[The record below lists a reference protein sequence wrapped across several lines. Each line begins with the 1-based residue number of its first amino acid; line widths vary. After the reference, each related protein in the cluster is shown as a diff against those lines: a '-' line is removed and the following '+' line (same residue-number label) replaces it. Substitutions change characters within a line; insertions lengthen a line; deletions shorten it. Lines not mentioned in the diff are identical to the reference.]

1 MPSGLMSERSSLPA
15 ASEAVATEENTHK
28 PNQST
33 ELKNAKVSTD
43 RSGKE
48 ISGETFPAIRH
59 GGSLLLAWQIRKR
72 TVLLVGGG
80 VVAAGRLTKI
90 LEADANCVLVAPR
103 DGLSPEVK
111 FRIFT
116 ESHPELTYRDRDF
129 SFDTDFEGI
138 DMVMTAIDD
147 NPLSEAICQ
156 ESRRRRIPVNIADV
170 PPQCDFYFGSEI
182 RDGPLQIV
190 VSTNGKGPK
199 ISNQVRRRIQ
209 ASLPKDVGRA
219 IENVGTLRGKL
230 RKIAPGV
237 GGELGARRMKWMI
250 DVCECFTIPQL
261 AAMDERKMDE
271 ILDGWDGLSVPGGR
285 KGCPL
290 GYRRA
295 ETDAGCPWG
304 FKKEDR
310 VVGDSRVISALTGF
324 AIGALGV
331 WGYTRF
337 LARS

>member
-1 MPSGLMSERSSLPA
+1 MPQGLMSDRSNLPA
-15 ASEAVATEENTHK
+15 PDKAIATEENTHK
-28 PNQST
+28 PNEST

-48 ISGETFPAIRH
+48 ISAESFPAIRH

-90 LEADANCVLVAPR
+90 LEADANCILISPKS
-103 DGLSPEVK
+103 GLSPEVK
-111 FRIFT
+111 FRIFN
-116 ESHPELTYRDRDF
+116 ESNPEITYHDREF
-129 SFDTDFEGI
+129 SFDTDFEGV

-147 NPLSEAICQ
+147 NPLSEAICK
-156 ESRRRRIPVNIADV
+156 ESRKRKIPVNIADV

-182 RDGPLQIV
+182 REGPLQIV

-199 ISNQVRRRIQ
+199 ISNIVRRRIQ
-209 ASLPKDVGRA
+209 AALPQNVGTA
-219 IENVGTLRGKL
+219 IENVGKL
-230 RKIAPGV
+230 RAKLRRVAPGV

-250 DVCECFTIPQL
+250 DVCECYNIPQL
-261 AAMDERKMDE
+261 AAMDEPMMDR
-271 ILDGWDGLSVPGGR
+271 ILDGWDGMSVPGGK

-290 GYRRA
+290 GYKRA

-304 FKKEDR
+304 FKKEDG
-310 VVGDSRVISALTGF
+310 VIYDSRVMSALTGI
-324 AIGALGV
+324 AVGALTAF
-331 WGYTRF
+331 GYMKYMS
-337 LARS
+337 RS

>member
-1 MPSGLMSERSSLPA
+1 MPSGLMSDRSELPA
-15 ASEAVATEENTHK
+15 ADKAIATEENTHK
-28 PNQST
+28 PNEST

-48 ISGETFPAIRH
+48 ISAETFPAIRH

-90 LEADANCVLVAPR
+90 LEADANCILVSPKY
-103 DGLSPEVK
+103 GLSPEVK
-111 FRIFT
+111 YRLFT
-116 ESHPELTYRDRDF
+116 ENNPEITYRDRDF
-129 SFDTDFEGI
+129 DFDQDFEGV

-147 NPLSEAICQ
+147 NPLSEAICT

-199 ISNQVRRRIQ
+199 ISNIVRRRIQ
-209 ASLPKDVGRA
+209 AALPKDVGTA
-219 IENVGTLRGKL
+219 IENVGKLRAKL
-230 RKIAPGV
+230 RKVAPGV

-250 DVCECFTIPQL
+250 DVCECYNIPQL
-261 AAMDERKMDE
+261 AAMDEQKMDD
-271 ILDGWDGLSVPGGR
+271 ILQGWDGLSVPGGR

-290 GYRRA
+290 GYKRK

-304 FKKEDR
+304 FKKEDN
-310 VVGDSRVISALTGF
+310 VIGDSRIISGLVGIT
-324 AIGALGV
+324 IGALGV
-331 WGYTRF
+331 MAYGRF
-337 LARS
+337 LAR

>member
-1 MPSGLMSERSSLPA
+1 MPLGLMSDRSDLPA
-15 ASEAVATEENTHK
+15 PDKAIATPENTHK
-28 PNQST
+28 PNEST

-48 ISGETFPAIRH
+48 ISAETFPAIRH

-90 LEADANCVLVAPR
+90 LEADANCILISPK

-111 FRIFT
+111 YRIYSET
-116 ESHPELTYRDRDF
+116 HPELTYHDRDF
-129 SFDTDFEGI
+129 SFETDFEEV

-147 NPLSEAICQ
+147 NPLSEAICK

-199 ISNQVRRRIQ
+199 ISNIVRRRIQ
-209 ASLPKDVGRA
+209 AALPRDVGTA
-219 IENVGTLRGKL
+219 IENVGKLRAKL
-230 RKIAPGV
+230 RKVAPGV
-237 GGELGARRMKWMI
+237 GGALGARRMKWMI
-250 DVCECFTIPQL
+250 DVCECYNIPQL
-261 AAMDERKMDE
+261 AAMDEAMMDR
-271 ILDGWDGLSVPGGR
+271 ILTGWDGMNVPGAK

-290 GYRRA
+290 GYKRA

-304 FKKEDR
+304 FKKEDG
-310 VVGDSRVISALTGF
+310 VIGDSRVISALVGV
-324 AIGALGV
+324 AVGVLGV
-331 WGYTRF
+331 MSYTRF
-337 LARS
+337 ISRG

>member
-1 MPSGLMSERSSLPA
+1 M
-15 ASEAVATEENTHK
+15 
-28 PNQST
+28 
-33 ELKNAKVSTD
+33 
-43 RSGKE
+43 
-48 ISGETFPAIRH
+48 
-59 GGSLLLAWQIRKR
+59 
-72 TVLLVGGG
+72 LVGGG

-90 LEADANCVLVAPR
+90 LEADAKCILISPKS
-103 DGLSPEVK
+103 GLSPEVK
-111 FRIFT
+111 YRIFS
-116 ESHPELTYRDRDF
+116 ESHEELTYHDREF
-129 SFDTDFEGI
+129 SFDSDFENV

-147 NPLSEAICQ
+147 NPLSEAICL

-209 ASLPKDVGRA
+209 ASLPKNVGTA
-219 IENVGTLRGKL
+219 IENVGKLRAKL

-250 DVCECFTIPQL
+250 DVCEHFTIPEL
-261 AAMDERKMDE
+261 AAMDDAKMDR
-271 ILDGWDGLSVPGGR
+271 ILNGWDNLTVPGGGS

-290 GYRRA
+290 GYRRS

-310 VVGDSRVISALTGF
+310 VIGDSRVISGF
-324 AIGALGV
+324 CGILLGAVTV
-331 WGYTRF
+331 WSYTRY
-337 LARS
+337 LTRQ